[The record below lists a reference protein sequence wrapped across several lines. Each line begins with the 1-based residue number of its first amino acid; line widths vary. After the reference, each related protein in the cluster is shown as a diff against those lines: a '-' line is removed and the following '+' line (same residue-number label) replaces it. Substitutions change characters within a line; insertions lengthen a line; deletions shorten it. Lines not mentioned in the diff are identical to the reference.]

1 MTQDTFKNYINK
13 RVKII
18 LSNGMFFNGL
28 VLTVGDEYIKIRD
41 INEKEVLIV
50 IANICSME
58 EMR

>member
-1 MTQDTFKNYINK
+1 MDTFKNYINK